1 MAFAHSIG
9 QDFQNDLLHYTNN
22 ISSNDKNSIETSYEL
37 QKRLANFWKN
47 NDLPIL
53 LQSQKFSGE
62 VSLNNKPEPL
72 GGPINWCYE
81 DCTDEFPFWSL
92 GKKSL
97 KSDTNNENDT
107 NDTDADYD
115 NKHETDKQSNHYEN
129 TYNNYGNH
137 GKEHFTPLEVKEEF
151 NGGHTIFIISM
162 ILLIILLISTIFVL
176 SKK

>member
-37 QKRLANFWKN
+37 QKRLADFWKN
-47 NDLPIL
+47 NDLPVL
-53 LQSQKFSGE
+53 LKSQKFSGE

-72 GGPINWCYE
+72 GGPINLTKE
-81 DCTDEFPFWSL
+81 NCTDEFPFFSL

-97 KSDTNNENDT
+97 KSDTHNKNNTDTDNKHKTNKQYNNNENT
-107 NDTDADYD
+107 
-115 NKHETDKQSNHYEN
+115 
-129 TYNNYGNH
+129 YGNH
-137 GKEHFTPLEVKEEF
+137 GNRGKEHFTPLEVKEGF